1 MTIGS
6 ARAGVTGAAACL
18 AIAGAALLFG
28 PHEVAG
34 MIGSP
39 GTDLLLQLYAGA
51 LLALAAMNY
60 IARGSSLGGIYGRA
74 VVTADQVHF
83 TIGALVLIQH
93 ALRSPASPALWI
105 VVAAYA
111 AGAVFFNLLLFS
123 GTDAASTSSGP
134 SSRGR
139 WRR

>member
-1 MTIGS
+1 MVTLTIGS

-18 AIAGAALLFG
+18 ALAGAGLLFA
-28 PHEVAG
+28 PHEIAAWL
-34 MIGSP
+34 GSP

-83 TIGALVLIQH
+83 TIGALVLINH
-93 ALRSPASPALWI
+93 ALRSPASPAFWI
-105 VVAAYA
+105 AVAAYA
-111 AGAVFFNLLLFS
+111 AGAVFFNLLLFR
-123 GTDAASTSSGP
+123 GTDSASADT
-134 SSRGR
+134 
-139 WRR
+139 RR

>member
-1 MTIGS
+1 MTLAGT
-6 ARAGVTGAAACL
+6 RTGVTGAAAGL
-18 AIAGAALLFG
+18 AIAGAALLFA
-28 PHEVAG
+28 PQEIAG
-34 MIGSP
+34 WLGSP
-39 GTDLLLQLYAGA
+39 GSELLLQLYAGA

-93 ALRSPASPALWI
+93 ALRSPASPAFWI

-111 AGAVFFNLLLFS
+111 AGAVFFNLLLFR
-123 GTDAASTSSGP
+123 GTESVSADTP
-134 SSRGR
+134 R
-139 WRR
+139 